1 MRCGARFGRAQYRL
15 FSHTLLFNA
24 HTSRH
29 APPRAHA
36 PAEVNDYEEQLKE
49 LIAKIQSSLENDL
62 PNLTG
67 QARMDVRRGAA
78 ACARRGAHRPSHRP
92 GGGGVPLRRART
104 QKCNF
109 IKGRIDRVRQ
119 VYHSYKVELREL
131 PKSEA
136 REYEVVRRRVGA
148 PRAPPPPPS
157 LAARV

>member
-1 MRCGARFGRAQYRL
+1 MRPAWRPP
-15 FSHTLLFNA
+15 TI
-24 HTSRH
+24 
-29 APPRAHA
+29 AP
-36 PAEVNDYEEQLKE
+36 
-49 LIAKIQSSLENDL
+49 
-62 PNLTG
+62 
-67 QARMDVRRGAA
+67 
-78 ACARRGAHRPSHRP
+78 P

-148 PRAPPPPPS
+148 PRAPPPPPPWQPES
-157 LAARV
+157 DHVAVP